1 MAGLSRMTI
10 CKADEYLPA
19 PDCRRVLVCAS
30 GDLSERGDAV
40 RFDVLLPH
48 GVGSGFAVRFSG
60 MVYAYLNQCAHVP
73 VEMDWSPGQFF
84 DHSRLYLICSFH
96 GAMYEPETG
105 RCVAGPCRGARL
117 RPLAVCEENG
127 QVYWLPDNGSCP
139 PAPKPVEANSPPADA

>member
-1 MAGLSRMTI
+1 MTTRDN
-10 CKADEYLPA
+10 DERLPVT
-19 PDCRRVLVCAS
+19 DCQRVLVCAS
-30 GDLSERGDAV
+30 DELQERGNAV

-60 MVYAYLNQCAHVP
+60 FVHAYLNQCAHVP

-84 DHSRLYLICSFH
+84 DRSGLYLICSFH

-117 RPLAVCEENG
+117 RRLAAREENG
-127 QVYWLPDNGSCP
+127 QVYWLPDDTICAP
-139 PAPKPVEANSPPADA
+139 VPKPVEANEPPAHT